1 MGRGFYIATR
11 DLALRDSVMK
21 TNLGYGAG
29 SHSHET
35 NGRREA
41 GENLIG
47 PEGR

>member
-1 MGRGFYIATR
+1 MNI
-11 DLALRDSVMK
+11 L
-21 TNLGYGAG
+21 LGHGAG

-47 PEGR
+47 AEGIMAVFHWRGI